1 MRLFPSAVFVK
12 DALLIEIYFPLDNV
26 FVEPH
31 LLFGNVGNHLIRSL
45 ILGCFFDLLA
55 ETKTWTNVSCLQN
68 WKYRDGLLTNSRR
81 F

>member
-1 MRLFPSAVFVK
+1 MRRFPSAVFFK

-31 LLFGNVGNHLIRSL
+31 LLFGNVGDHLIGSL
-45 ILGCFFDLLA
+45 ILGCLFDLLA
-55 ETKTWTNVSCLQN
+55 QTKTWTDVSCLQT
-68 WKYRDGLLTNSRR
+68 WKYRDGLLSNSRR